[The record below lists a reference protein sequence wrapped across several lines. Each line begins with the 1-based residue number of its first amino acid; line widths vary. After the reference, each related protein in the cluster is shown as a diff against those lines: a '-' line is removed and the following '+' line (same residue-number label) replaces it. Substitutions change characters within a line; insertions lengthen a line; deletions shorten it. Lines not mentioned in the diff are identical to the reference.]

1 VVGLGTR
8 LTRSCRTASMA
19 QAELRKPPPPS
30 ANAETQT
37 NVLPSEPEPEPAPQ
51 PAPPPLQ
58 PPPAEAAAEAMAVA
72 HVELLAVRSPAASRA
87 RRPFATDSSCRIAR
101 TLACTEIR
109 YAPTC
114 RLAAKRRLSGS
125 VHRPSPRHSKRR
137 LPRQPRRRVPRMTLR
152 AQSGGSWKPRVMR
165 SKSRRL
171 VA

>member
-1 VVGLGTR
+1 
-8 LTRSCRTASMA
+8 MA

-37 NVLPSEPEPEPAPQ
+37 DVLPSEPPAPEPAPAPQPAPQ

-109 YAPTC
+109 YGPTC